1 MNPWLLF
8 VLCFFITAFLAI
20 VAAALRSAGY
30 DVGREWGED
39 Q

>member
-8 VLCFFITAFLAI
+8 VLCFFATSFTAI
-20 VAAALRSAGY
+20 VAAALRGLNY

-39 Q
+39 E